1 MQLKKFESKISGKGV
16 VKAPIGFTLFTL
28 NEDINDIIKIIK
40 SFKDLGLSIE
50 GTTETVKHEIKNKTV
65 DFLKHC

>member
-1 MQLKKFESKISGKGV
+1 MQLKKFESKINGKGV
-16 VKAPIGFTLFTL
+16 VKAPIGFILFTL

-40 SFKDLGLSIE
+40 PFKDSGRSIE
-50 GTTETVKHEIKNKTV
+50 GVTETVKHEIKNKKV